1 MAEFQF
7 YCPQCNQHIQCD
19 TGYAGKQINCPIC
32 QQAIVVPQPPRAS
45 GATSV
50 AVKSKTMRKVLVITA
65 SAVALAALM
74 AGGWFG
80 YSTIKLHLMPPG
92 LINVDFGGG
101 GGRGSSLKTG
111 FAAVGRSADDF
122 WNFYDRDASSAPR
135 DWRKSGTLMNLK
147 LANGKMTTVG
157 MSVSD
162 APGAYS
168 KGSTDEM
175 YKVFDYP
182 LDGGNDI
189 VTFKNLPA
197 GKYDVLAYSP
207 DGNFEV
213 TVGGTSY
220 GVKKTYDSPVS
231 DVPIWKE
238 GTQYARF
245 RSVVVKSGQPLIL
258 TVRNGASNPALLCG
272 VQILSEAF

>member
-1 MAEFQF
+1 MAEFKF
-7 YCPQCNQHIQCD
+7 FCPQCGQRIQCD
-19 TGYAGKQINCPIC
+19 ISYSGRQINCPVC
-32 QQAIVVPQPPRAS
+32 QQIIVVPQPPRAD
-45 GATSV
+45 GATPV
-50 AVKSKTMRKVLVITA
+50 PVKSKTMRKVLVIA
-65 SAVALAALM
+65 ALVVALAGVI

-80 YSTIKLHLMPPG
+80 YSEIKLHIMPPG

-101 GGRGSSLKTG
+101 GGRGNSLKTG
-111 FAAVGRSADDF
+111 FAAIGRSAGDF

-135 DWRKSGTLMNLK
+135 DWRKSGTLTNLK
-147 LANGKMTTVG
+147 LANGKQTRVG

-197 GKYDVLAYSP
+197 GRYDVLAYSP

-231 DVPIWKE
+231 DIPIWKE
-238 GTQYARF
+238 GIQYARF
-245 RSVVVKSGQPLIL
+245 RSVTVKAGQSLIL
-258 TVRNGASNPALLCG
+258 TVRNGASNPALLSG
-272 VQILSEAF
+272 VQISSEAF